1 MPVHSVSLSDYVYEE
16 LLHQFQTGK
25 YSPGSRLPGELRLA
39 QEFNVSRPIVR
50 GALSRLRDDG
60 YVVSKKGSGSY
71 LVRVDSAS
79 ISMLVHVHELSDL
92 LLAFDYRA
100 GLEAAIAAKAAM
112 AATELDKRNIEN
124 TYRANCK
131 RTASRYLDH
140 LTHDFEFH
148 CAIAEATHNPFYC
161 QAFKEMQ
168 KTILQG
174 IDCCSGLLQKS
185 RMTYRP
191 KDNEHAVIL
200 QAISRKDAVLAS
212 AAMMNHVYASGAR
225 MKQLLIGA
233 RTEDALGE

>member
-1 MPVHSVSLSDYVYEE
+1 MSTRNCYINSRQVSTARD
-16 LLHQFQTGK
+16 
-25 YSPGSRLPGELRLA
+25 
-39 QEFNVSRPIVR
+39 R
-50 GALSRLRDDG
+50 G
-60 YVVSKKGSGSY
+60 Y
-71 LVRVDSAS
+71 L
-79 ISMLVHVHELSDL
+79 ENSDL
-92 LLAFDYRA
+92 LRSSTFLDRLSGERCRGYAMMGMSYPKKDQVVDYRA